1 MTNDTNLN
9 ANVLASFQNRVNT
22 ITTERQTW
30 QTTQFNTA
38 NEALYKLLG
47 DIYTLYDEAK
57 GDTEADQKKREWLLA
72 ECTAKKL
79 PLNKKPSFIQMLV
92 KFIFS
97 DNDTDSRRISSYTR
111 VLSAA
116 AQSDDVK
123 VGADV
128 PNFIRKYGGVE
139 EIRASLSKN
148 TKTPKQRAQMGRGI
162 ALNKASIVEVSSD
175 VTLEHAASLK
185 NQAVL
190 LVGFVNAQ
198 GKVDV
203 KHICFEN
210 GVEKTLIGAKT
221 AVNAALSNL
230 YTQTEKERKA
240 AEDQKATEKAT
251 DDKNTKA
258 LEAAES
264 VAEEPVVQTAIAA

>member
-1 MTNDTNLN
+1 MSTDTNLT
-9 ANVLASFQNRVNT
+9 ANVVASFQKRVNT
-22 ITTERQTW
+22 ITSERHVW

-57 GDTEADQKKREWLLA
+57 GETEADVKKREWLLD
-72 ECTAKKL
+72 ECQKRSL
-79 PLNKKPSFIQMLV
+79 PLNKKPSFIQLLV
-92 KFIFS
+92 KYVFS
-97 DNDTDSRRISSYTR
+97 DNDTDNRRISSYTR

-116 AQSDDVK
+116 AQSDDVQ

-128 PNFIRKYGGVE
+128 PNFIRKFGGVE

-162 ALNKASIVEVSSD
+162 ALNKTSICEVSTD
-175 VTLEHAASLK
+175 ITLEHAASVK
-185 NQAVL
+185 GQAVL

-203 KHICFEN
+203 KHVCFEK

-230 YTQTEKERKA
+230 YTQTEKDRKA
-240 AEDQKATEKAT
+240 AEEQKAAEQSTDEK
-251 DDKNTKA
+251 NRKA
-258 LEAAES
+258 LAAVEA
-264 VAEEPVVQTAIAA
+264 VAAEPVVQTAIAA

>member
-1 MTNDTNLN
+1 MTNETNLTKD
-9 ANVLASFQNRVNT
+9 VLTNFQKRVNT

-30 QTTQFNTA
+30 QITQFNTA

-57 GDTEADQKKREWLLA
+57 GETDADEKKREWLLA
-72 ECTAKKL
+72 ECKAKKL
-79 PLNKKPSFIQMLV
+79 PLNKKPSFIQLLV

-97 DNDTDSRRISSYTR
+97 DNDTDNRRISSYTR

-139 EIRASLSKN
+139 EIRASLAKN
-148 TKTPKQRAQMGRGI
+148 TKSPKERAKIGRGI
-162 ALNKASIVEVSSD
+162 ALNKPSIVEVPTGITS
-175 VTLEHAASLK
+175 EHAASVK

-203 KHICFEN
+203 KHVCFED

-240 AEDQKATEKAT
+240 AEDQKAAEQST
-251 DDKNTKA
+251 DDKNRKA
-258 LEAAES
+258 LAAVEAVAAE
-264 VAEEPVVQTAIAA
+264 PVMQTAIAA